1 MDFQQKLLK
10 IQASADEFR
19 GCVLAEIWQMI
30 DEKWDADFQGL
41 RGFLFF

>member
-30 DEKWDADFQGL
+30 DEKWDTGFQGL
-41 RGFLFF
+41 R

>member
-19 GCVLAEIWQMI
+19 GYVLAEIWQMI
-30 DEKWDADFQGL
+30 DEKWDTGFQGL
-41 RGFLFF
+41 R